1 MKINIRNILGL
12 FVLALLVLQGHAFSG
27 LSDREPVPSGRYV
40 KLPIPDH
47 EIPCDMAF
55 WHASF
60 TLVKMT
66 YDKDENQIVFIL
78 KANADYKGDQGFEC
92 IKFYD
97 EDDVDMIHKHNVTLN
112 PPARDVKPGEST
124 RARMDIPDDQILKKT
139 KRAAT
144 FSSR

>member
-1 MKINIRNILGL
+1 MQINTRKIIGICILSLL
-12 FVLALLVLQGHAFSG
+12 FMQGDAFSG
-27 LSDREPVPSGRYV
+27 LKANDPAPSGRIV

-55 WHASF
+55 WHESF

-124 RARMDIPDDQILKKT
+124 RARMDIPDDEILKKT
-139 KRAAT
+139 KRAAA